1 MPQLESEEKPAQVP
15 VGAGRHLWMHFAEL
29 ARYRSVEP
37 PTIVRGEGA
46 HVWDAE
52 GRRYFDGL
60 SALYCSNVGHGRR
73 EIAEAVAEQLTTL
86 DYFPLWKFATP
97 RASELAER
105 IAGLAPAGLEWS
117 FFTSGGS
124 ESVESAWKLTRQYH
138 RLRGNPGKTK
148 IVSRAG
154 SYHGTTLGALAITG
168 SPTLHEPFTPLVPG
182 ALHAPKVDP
191 YHSELDPVA
200 HSLECADAV
209 AELVEAEG
217 PDSVGAVIVEPVQ
230 NSGGCLVAEP
240 EYFQRLREICD
251 EHDLLLIS
259 DETICSWGRL
269 GTIFGADLFGY
280 TPDIIT
286 TAKGLTSGYVPMGA
300 VIASERVAEP
310 FLQPGASFAHGLTFG
325 GHPAAAAAALA
336 NIDIIE
342 REGLCEHAQTA
353 GAHFRSRLES
363 LLELPIVGHVR
374 GAGLFH
380 AIELTA
386 DRDTKAAFSAEQ
398 TELLTELVPNALYE
412 RGLICRAL
420 HRGAPVIQFAPTLV
434 STEDELGEAVELVRE
449 VLTEA
454 SERTL

>member
-1 MPQLESEEKPAQVP
+1 MPQLESEEKVAAGP
-15 VGAGRHLWMHFAEL
+15 VGPARHLWMHFAEL
-29 ARYRSVEP
+29 ARYRDHEP

-46 HVWDAE
+46 HVWDAQ

-60 SALYCSNVGHGRR
+60 SALYCSNVGHGRT
-73 EIAEAVAEQLTTL
+73 EIATAVAKQLETL
-86 DYFPLWKFATP
+86 DYFPLWKFSTP
-97 RASELAER
+97 PAAELAER
-105 IAGLAPAGLEWS
+105 IATLAPADLAWV

-148 IVSRAG
+148 VISRAG
-154 SYHGTTLGALAITG
+154 SYHGTTLGALAVTG

-182 ALHAPKVDP
+182 ALHVPKVDP
-191 YHSELDPVA
+191 YHSDLEPVA
-200 HSLECADAV
+200 HSLERADAV
-209 AELVEAEG
+209 AALVEAEG
-217 PDSVGAVIVEPVQ
+217 PDSVGAIFVEPVQ

-251 EHDLLLIS
+251 EHDMLLIS

-269 GTIFGADLFGY
+269 GTIFGADRFGY

-310 FLQPGASFAHGLTFG
+310 FLEPGASFAHGLTFG

-336 NIDIIE
+336 NIDILE
-342 REGLCEHAQTA
+342 REGLCERATTA
-353 GAHFRSRLES
+353 GAHFRERLES

-374 GAGLFH
+374 GAGLFQ

-386 DRDTKAAFSAEQ
+386 DRETKAAFSGEQ
-398 TELLTELVPNALYE
+398 TESLTEFVPAALYE

-434 STEDELGEAVELVRE
+434 STEDELGEAVEVVRE
-449 VLTEA
+449 VLVEA
-454 SERTL
+454 SERIM